1 MSDGAMEFDSI
12 KWHFPQIPHMPHE
25 LTLLYFS
32 WIVWAIIIIGSIV
45 VAAGAMR
52 RAKVDASSRPGGL
65 QSVLEIFFEYICGV
79 ADDLIGPE
87 AKKFYPL
94 FIGLFIFILIGN
106 LIGFIPGLVSPTS
119 DPNLTFGLALMVFL
133 YFVFL
138 GFKYNGIGY
147 LKQFKGPKLAWFM
160 LPVSILLSITEI
172 ISFFTRPLSLGLRLF
187 CNIFS
192 KELFLGIL
200 AWLMLHFFMSSLPS
214 DKIFS
219 IMPLVLRP
227 VIMLLGLIIAFI
239 QALVFMVLSMSYIAG
254 AVHME
259 EH

>member
-1 MSDGAMEFDSI
+1 MSDGAMDFDSI
-12 KWHFPQIPHMPHE
+12 KWHFPQLPHLPPD

-32 WIVWAIIIIGSIV
+32 WIVWAIIIVGSIV
-45 VAAGAMR
+45 VARGAIKR
-52 RAKVDASSRPGGL
+52 LRHNDPGRVGGL
-65 QSVLEIFFEYICGV
+65 QAVLEMFFEFICTM
-79 ADDLIGPE
+79 ADEIIGPE

-94 FIGLFIFILIGN
+94 FIGLFIFILVGN

-119 DPNLTFGLALMVFL
+119 DPNLTFGLAVMVFL

-147 LKQFKGPKLAWFM
+147 LKQFAGPKLEWYMF
-160 LPVSILLSITEI
+160 PVSVLLTITEV

-192 KELFLGIL
+192 KELFLSIL
-200 AWLMLHFFMSSLPS
+200 ALLMLNFFKSSLPL
-214 DKIFS
+214 DKFLTL
-219 IMPLVLRP
+219 MPLVLRP
-227 VIMLLGLIIAFI
+227 FIMMLGLIIAFI

>member
-1 MSDGAMEFDSI
+1 MSEGAMDIESV
-12 KWHFPQIPHMPHE
+12 KWHFPQIPHMPHD
-25 LTLLYFS
+25 LTLLYFA
-32 WIVWAIIIIGSIV
+32 WIVWAIVIIGSIV
-45 VAAGAMR
+45 VARKANII
-52 RAKVDASSRPGGL
+52 PGKW
-65 QSVLEIFFEYICGV
+65 QAVFEMFIEYICGV
-79 ADDLIGPE
+79 ADELIGPE

-94 FIGLFIFILIGN
+94 FIGLFFSILVGN
-106 LIGFIPGLVSPTS
+106 LIGFIPGLISPTS
-119 DPNLTFGLALMVFL
+119 DPNLTFGLAAMVFG

-138 GFKYNGIGY
+138 GFKYNGLGY
-147 LKQFKGPKLAWFM
+147 LRQFKGPKLAWYMF
-160 LPVSILLSITEI
+160 PVSILLSITEV

-200 AWLMLHFFMSSLPS
+200 AWLMLHFIMSPAMS
-214 DKIFS
+214 DKVFS
-219 IMPLVLRP
+219 LMPLILRP

>member
-1 MSDGAMEFDSI
+1 
-12 KWHFPQIPHMPHE
+12 MPHE

-32 WIVWAIIIIGSIV
+32 WIVWAIIIIGSIA
-45 VAAGAMR
+45 VARSALR
-52 RAKVDASSRPGGL
+52 KAKTGKSTGMQA
-65 QSVLEIFFEYICGV
+65 VLEMFFEYICTM
-79 ADDLIGPE
+79 ADEIIGPE
-87 AKKFYPL
+87 AGKYYPL
-94 FIGLFIFILIGN
+94 FIGLFIFILVGN

-119 DPNLTFGLALMVFL
+119 DPNLTFGLAIMVFL
-133 YFVFL
+133 YFIFL

-147 LKQFKGPKLAWFM
+147 LKQFKGPKLAWYMF
-160 LPVSILLSITEI
+160 PVSILLTVTEV

-192 KELFLGIL
+192 KELFLSIL
-200 AWLMLHFFMSSLPS
+200 ALLMLHFFQSSLTL
-214 DKIFS
+214 DKCLTL
-219 IMPLVLRP
+219 MPLVLRP
-227 VIMLLGLIIAFI
+227 FIMLLGLIIAFI

>member
-12 KWHFPQIPHMPHE
+12 KWHFPQIPHLPPD
-25 LTLLYFS
+25 LTLLYFA
-32 WIVWAIIIIGSIV
+32 WIVWAIIIIGSVV
-45 VAAGAMR
+45 VAARAMR
-52 RAKVDASSRPGGL
+52 RTAVDKPGGL
-65 QSVLEIFFEYICGV
+65 QSVLEMFIEYICGV
-79 ADDLIGPE
+79 ADELIGPE
-87 AKKFYPL
+87 AKKYYPL
-94 FIGLFIFILIGN
+94 FIGLFIFILVGN

-119 DPNLTFGLALMVFL
+119 DPNLTFGLAAMVFL

-147 LKQFKGPKLAWFM
+147 LRQFKGPALAWFM
-160 LPVSILLSITEI
+160 FPVSVLLSITEV

-254 AVHME
+254 AVRME

>member
-1 MSDGAMEFDSI
+1 MSDGAMDFDSI

-32 WIVWAIIIIGSIV
+32 WIVWAIIIIGSIA
-45 VAAGAMR
+45 VARSALRKAKAG
-52 RAKVDASSRPGGL
+52 KPGGM
-65 QSVLEIFFEYICGV
+65 QAVLEMAIDYVCTM
-79 ADDLIGPE
+79 ADEIIGPE
-87 AKKFYPL
+87 AGKYYPL
-94 FIGLFIFILIGN
+94 FIGLFIFILVGN

-119 DPNLTFGLALMVFL
+119 DPNLTFGLAIMVFL
-133 YFVFL
+133 YFIVL

-147 LKQFKGPKLAWFM
+147 LKQFSGPKLAWYMF
-160 LPVSILLSITEI
+160 PVSILLTVTEI

-192 KELFLGIL
+192 KELFLSIL
-200 AWLMLHFFMSSLPS
+200 ALLMLHFFQSSLTL
-214 DKIFS
+214 DKCLT

-227 VIMLLGLIIAFI
+227 FIMLLGLIIAFI

>member
-1 MSDGAMEFDSI
+1 MSDGAMDFDSI

-32 WIVWAIIIIGSIV
+32 WIVWAIIIIGSV
-45 VAAGAMR
+45 VLASKVVG
-52 RAKVDASSRPGGL
+52 RAKSGRPDKPGGL
-65 QSVLEIFFEYICGV
+65 QVVLEMAIDYVCNM
-79 ADDLIGPE
+79 ADEIIGPE

-94 FIGLFIFILIGN
+94 FMGLFIFILVGN

-119 DPNLTFGLALMVFL
+119 DPNLTFGLAAMVFL
-133 YFVFL
+133 YFIFL

-147 LKQFKGPKLAWFM
+147 LKQFKGPKLAWYMF
-160 LPVSILLSITEI
+160 PVSVLLTVTEV

-200 AWLMLHFFMSSLPS
+200 ALLILNFFKSSLPL
-214 DKIFS
+214 DKGLMFATLL
-219 IMPLVLRP
+219 MRP
-227 VIMLLGLIIAFI
+227 FIILLGLIIAFI